1 MCVFSKTLDE
11 YLLSAKIDWQVPI
24 LKIISNSSTNSNKQI
39 KKFLNNRKKA
49 VTNLVDEN
57 RNRNS
62 LIDFILVHNS
72 CYYRY
77 ISKFLNFI
85 FAIFLNPFS
94 PFSIKIFLIA
104 VSTGFPAPFGN
115 SKPTSSDNSSIIFK
129 NS

>member
-24 LKIISNSSTNSNKQI
+24 LKIIGNSSTNSNKQI

-62 LIDFILVHNS
+62 LIDFILV
-72 CYYRY
+72 
-77 ISKFLNFI
+77 
-85 FAIFLNPFS
+85 A
-94 PFSIKIFLIA
+94 
-104 VSTGFPAPFGN
+104 
-115 SKPTSSDNSSIIFK
+115 
-129 NS
+129 